1 MKDVLVT
8 TFSNTYN
15 KGANLQMFALKES
28 IEILKEYSESPD
40 EQQILNELVCD
51 DGLDNR
57 IDDDLLKKLVHNN
70 YNSFNKEKSDEG
82 IVL

>member
-1 MKDVLVT
+1 MNDEKR
-8 TFSNTYN
+8 
-15 KGANLQMFALKES
+15 KNLQALKES
-28 IEILKEYSESPD
+28 IEILKEYSESLD

>member
-1 MKDVLVT
+1 MMNDEKR
-8 TFSNTYN
+8 
-15 KGANLQMFALKES
+15 KNLQALKES

-40 EQQILNELVCD
+40 EQQILNELVTD

-57 IDDDLLKKLVHNN
+57 IDDDLLKKLVHHN